1 MLPAK
6 NNNGVVLVTVLG
18 TIIIVSILAATALA
32 IMSNQARLGIYQSNK
47 IKAYHIG
54 MSALHWAHNQRRLG
68 NPADYPSSTTLPDG
82 SALPPGMSLSI
93 DDLVGGNISSRR
105 IVITVNY
112 PS

>member
-18 TIIIVSILAATALA
+18 IIIIVSILAATALS

-68 NPADYPSSTTLPDG
+68 NPADYTKSVTLPDG
-82 SALPPGMSLSI
+82 SALPPGMELEI
-93 DDLVGGNISSRR
+93 EDDAGGNVSSRK
-105 IVITVNY
+105 IVITVSY
-112 PS
+112 SS